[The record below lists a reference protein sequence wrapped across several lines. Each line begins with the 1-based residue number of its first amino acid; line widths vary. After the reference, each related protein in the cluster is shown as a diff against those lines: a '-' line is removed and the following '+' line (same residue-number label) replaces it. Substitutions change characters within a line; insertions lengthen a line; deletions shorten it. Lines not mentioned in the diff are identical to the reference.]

1 MSANESARAGALARA
16 WSRLRDAYRTSAVG
30 RAASRLGAGLDHA
43 VAGSRLRGG
52 LARSV
57 RGSRLVRWLTA
68 EPDTEVVVIDLRET
82 WTVGP
87 VLAVLDRVLGAAA
100 RPWRESGV
108 RAAARR
114 TAAVV
119 RDAPVRVF
127 GVVVL
132 AAVLASAVAGLVA
145 GGLGG
150 VGLALRLLA
159 LAAALAAT
167 RVDASWA
174 ELRDGRVG
182 QLLEAVFVPPEPP
195 EERGRRSEG
204 DGNGPADRD

>member
-1 MSANESARAGALARA
+1 MSANESATAGALERA
-16 WSRLRDAYRTSAVG
+16 WSRLRAAYRTSAVG
-30 RAASRLGAGLDHA
+30 SAASRLGDGLDRA
-43 VAGSRLRGG
+43 VAGSRLRRG
-52 LARSV
+52 LTRSV

-87 VLAVLDRVLGAAA
+87 VLAVLDWLISAAA
-100 RPWRESGV
+100 RPWRDSGA
-108 RAAARR
+108 RSMARR
-114 TAAVV
+114 TGDIV
-119 RDAPVRVF
+119 REAPVRVF
-127 GVVVL
+127 GVVIL
-132 AAVLASAVAGLVA
+132 AAVLASAVAGLVT
-145 GGLGG
+145 GGLGR

-182 QLLEAVFVPPEPP
+182 QVLEAVFVPPEPP
-195 EERGRRSEG
+195 EERESRNDDS
-204 DGNGPADRD
+204 PADRD